1 MGLVVLSLFDGI
13 ACGQQALKECGISV
27 DKYYASE
34 IDKHAINL
42 TQHNWPDTVQVG
54 DVQKLSYSRGVL
66 HTEHGSHTVPHIDLL
81 IGGSP
86 CQGFSSA
93 GFKNYFEDNRSKLI
107 FDFIRLMTEVRPT
120 YFLLENVV
128 MKAEQREHI
137 TQMLK
142 PFQPV
147 LLKLNA
153 SRWSAQS
160 RNRLYWTN
168 IPYHDRP
175 DDNEATMQNLIPDGY
190 DGIYV
195 VPRAKKTGGLQLQ
208 KEKCYCIT
216 ANASWHYN
224 HFVHQNGTRRQFTA
238 HEAEQLFGLPIDYTL
253 GGGSLGKCRR
263 FNLLGNGWS
272 VPVICV
278 LFAGL
283 L

>member
-13 ACGQQALKECGISV
+13 ACGRQALKECGISV

-34 IDKHAINL
+34 IDPHAIKL
-42 TQHNWPDTVQVG
+42 TQHNWPSTVQVG

-66 HTEHGSHTVPHIDLL
+66 HTEHGQHKVPHIDLL

-86 CQGFSSA
+86 CQGFSGG
-93 GFKNYFEDNRSKLI
+93 GFKQYFEDSRSKLI
-107 FDFIRLMTEVRPT
+107 FDYIRLMHEVCPT
-120 YFLLENVV
+120 YYLLENVP
-128 MKAEQREHI
+128 MKAEQHEHI
-137 TQMLK
+137 TQMLE

-147 LLKLNA
+147 LHKLDA

-168 IPYHDRP
+168 IPYHDKP
-175 DDNEATMQNLIPDGY
+175 DNIHATMQNLIPEGY
-190 DGIYV
+190 EGIYV
-195 VPRAKKTGGLQLQ
+195 LPRIKKSGGLQLQ
-208 KEKCYCIT
+208 RQKCYCIT
-216 ANASWHYN
+216 ANSSWHYN
-224 HFVHQNGTRRQFTA
+224 HFVHQNGIRRKFTV
-238 HEAEQLFGLPIDYTL
+238 HETEQLFGLPIDYTL
-253 GGGSLGKCRR
+253 GDGSLGKCRR
-263 FNLLGNGWS
+263 YNLLGNGWS